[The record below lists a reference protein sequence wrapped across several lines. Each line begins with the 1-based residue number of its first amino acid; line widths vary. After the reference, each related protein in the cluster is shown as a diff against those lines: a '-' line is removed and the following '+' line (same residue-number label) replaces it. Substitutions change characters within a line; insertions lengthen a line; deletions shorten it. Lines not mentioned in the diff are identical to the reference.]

1 MSIRTRELSVF
12 RKTIKQ
18 QPSMAKGCCVLFWG
32 IRCFHIGAAKKII
45 GTDFIVI
52 RKGMNG
58 GHRNVEFTQFVIGIR
73 GLMDLKELCHIF
85 LL

>member
-18 QPSMAKGCCVLFWG
+18 QPSMAKGCCVLFGG
-32 IRCFHIGAAKKII
+32 IRCFHIGTSKKII
-45 GTDFIVI
+45 GTDFVI
-52 RKGMNG
+52 ICKCVNG
-58 GHRNVEFTQFVIGIR
+58 CYRNVEFTQFIIGIC